1 MQLNLNLRPLID
13 EDGPA
18 MAGLS
23 FSAPNN
29 GGIGYAAN
37 YRVDAVKGAK
47 ALYGDM
53 EGVAACAPG
62 SARMVG
68 VGITRYGTCLVE
80 GEPAPFAVIG
90 NLVVHPDF
98 RNLGLVDLLVDWQV
112 RAARERIGAQGIMLA
127 NYQRSNLAYD
137 RVFRRYMNDRV
148 GPLEYHPLRGLPD
161 APQPHTA
168 GADGPI
174 SAGPLAENEYETF
187 ASRLN
192 EFYADYNFHQPASA
206 QSLEALV
213 RRSPVASPI
222 RHAYTAVDARGNLL
236 AGLIVNEEYRV
247 RELEIRSLPRVM
259 AALNRVIHHVPEDGS
274 VREIIL
280 DHLWFRPGQMRAA
293 QHLIDTVRWI
303 WSNRV
308 TTVSSMIDPRG
319 QLKELFPSRPWSV
332 MARVVLTASSPRPI
346 DPNRLVRPIQ

>member
-1 MQLNLNLRPLID
+1 
-13 EDGPA
+13 

-62 SARMVG
+62 SSRMVG
-68 VGITRYGTCLVE
+68 VGITRYGTCLYE
-80 GEPAPFAVIG
+80 GEPAPFALIG

-98 RNLGLVDLLVDWQV
+98 RNHGLVDQLVDWQV
-112 RAARERIGAQGIMLA
+112 RGARERIGAQGIMLA

-137 RVFRRYMNDRV
+137 RVFRRYLNDRA
-148 GPLEYHPLRGLPD
+148 GPLEYHPLRALPD
-161 APQPHTA
+161 APPQTA
-168 GADGPI
+168 VGSGSV
-174 SAGPLAENEYETF
+174 SAGPLAENEFEAF
-187 ASRLN
+187 ASHLN
-192 EFYADYNFHQPASA
+192 EYYADYNFHQPASA

-213 RRSPVASPI
+213 RRSPFASPI
-222 RHAYTAVDARGNLL
+222 RHAYTAVDGQGNLL

-274 VREIIL
+274 VREILL
-280 DHLWFRPGQMRAA
+280 DHLWFRPGHQRSA

-308 TTVSSMIDPRG
+308 TTVSAMIDPRG
-319 QLKELFPSRPWSV
+319 PLKELFPSRPWSV
-332 MARVVLTASSPRPI
+332 VARVVLTASGPRPM